1 MGAIGSWQGIIR
13 NEGGCLMRM
22 LYCLWLLVPL
32 ALLSCTPPKPPE
44 VSPPQ
49 EASALEQLYEE
60 AKAAYRAGR
69 YAEAAAKFARVVQ
82 ADPQHV
88 RALINWGVA
97 LSRGG
102 KPQQAIPKFQQALV
116 LDPAQAEAY
125 YNWGVALERLG
136 RHAEAVAKY
145 ERAIELNA
153 KLLTPTLKRYLERH
167 RPLTQD
173 TAIESTPTTP
183 TPRQP

>member
-1 MGAIGSWQGIIR
+1 
-13 NEGGCLMRM
+13 MRM
-22 LYCLWLLVPL
+22 LSCLLLLVPL
-32 ALLSCTPPKPPE
+32 ALSSCTPPKPPE
-44 VSPPQ
+44 ASPPQ
-49 EASALEQLYEE
+49 EASVEQLYEE

-82 ADPQHV
+82 AKPQHV

-102 KPQQAIPKFQQALV
+102 KPQQAIPKFQQALA
-116 LDPAQAEAY
+116 LDPSQAEAY

-136 RHAEAVAKY
+136 RHTEAVAKY

-153 KLLTPTLKRYLERH
+153 ELLTPTLKRYLQRH

-183 TPRQP
+183 RQP